1 MVGEAEAPHFRTATV
16 SRLSGWD
23 TLQRIRSTCID
34 SIGIYGNYVAKYPFR
49 GKIDESDRTR
59 WFAQQIEKSRSRSND
74 AGRNTN

>member
-1 MVGEAEAPHFRTATV
+1 MVREAEAPHFRTATV

-34 SIGIYGNYVAKYPFR
+34 SIGIYGNHVGKYLFR

-59 WFAQQIEKSRSRSND
+59 WFAQQIEKS